1 MQKRSETTRTHI
13 LKAAERAF
21 AQYGFDSSGVA
32 EICQA
37 AGVSKGA
44 FYYHFPSKQA
54 VFLELLHTWLAGIEQ
69 SLEQVRQENQTVPQ
83 SLLQMAGAIRE
94 VFCAADGRLPMF
106 LEFWTQASRDPTF
119 WAATV
124 APYRQFH
131 RFFTELVALGVEQGS
146 LVAVDPQASSRVI
159 IALAVGMLFQ
169 GLLDPQG
176 DDWAQV
182 TQQGM
187 RYLLNGLA
195 AEAL

>member
-1 MQKRSETTRTHI
+1 MQKRSAATRTQI
-13 LKAAERAF
+13 LEAAERVF
-21 AQYGFDSSGVA
+21 AQSGFDSSGVA

-54 VFLELLHTWLAGIEQ
+54 VFLELLQNWLAGLEKH
-69 SLEQVRQENQTVPQ
+69 LEQVRQENQTVPQ

-94 VFCAADGRLPMF
+94 VFQAADGRLPIF
-106 LEFWTQASRDPTF
+106 QEFWIQASRDPTF
-119 WAATV
+119 WAATI
-124 APYRQFH
+124 APYRQFY
-131 RFFTELVALGVEQGS
+131 RFFAELVAMGVEQGS
-146 LVAVDPQASSRVI
+146 LQAVDPRSSSRVI

-182 TQQGM
+182 TQEGM

>member
-1 MQKRSETTRTHI
+1 MQKRSEATHMQI
-13 LKAAERAF
+13 LNAAEKIF
-21 AQYGFDSSGVA
+21 AQSGFDSSGVA
-32 EICQA
+32 EICQV

-54 VFLELLHTWLAGIEQ
+54 VFLELLQNWLIGLED
-69 SLEQVRQENQTVPQ
+69 SLEQDRRDNQTVTQ
-83 SLLQMAGAIRE
+83 SLLQMAGEVRE
-94 VFCAADGRLPMF
+94 VFRAADGRLPMF

-119 WAATV
+119 WKATI

-131 RFFTELVALGVEQGS
+131 RYFSEMVVEGVSQGS
-146 LVAVDPQASSRVI
+146 MKKVDPQVCGRVI
-159 IALAVGMLFQ
+159 LALAVGMLFQ

-187 RYLLNGLA
+187 RYLMNGLA
-195 AEAL
+195 TETL

>member
-1 MQKRSETTRTHI
+1 MQKRSEATHMQI
-13 LKAAERAF
+13 LNAAEKIF
-21 AQYGFDSSGVA
+21 AQSGFDSSGVA

-54 VFLELLHTWLAGIEQ
+54 VFLELLQIWLAGIEQ
-69 SLEQVRQENQTVPQ
+69 SLEQMRQENQTVPQ
-83 SLLQMAGAIRE
+83 SLLQMAGAVRE
-94 VFCAADGRLPMF
+94 VFQAADGKLPIF

-119 WAATV
+119 WTATIS
-124 APYRQFH
+124 PYRQFH
-131 RFFTELVALGVEQGS
+131 HYFSEMVSLGVAQGS
-146 LVAVDPQASSRVI
+146 IQAVDPQVCSRVI

-176 DDWAQV
+176 DDWAQA

-187 RYLLNGLA
+187 RYLMNGLA
-195 AEAL
+195 TEAL

>member
-1 MQKRSETTRTHI
+1 MQKRSEATHTQI
-13 LKAAERAF
+13 LKAAERIF
-21 AQYGFDSSGVA
+21 AQTGFDSSGVA

-54 VFLELLHTWLAGIEQ
+54 VFLELLQNWLAG
-69 SLEQVRQENQTVPQ
+69 LERRLDEVRQENQTVPQ
-83 SLLQMAGAIRE
+83 SLLHMASAMRE
-94 VFCAADGRLPMF
+94 VFRAADGRLPMF
-106 LEFWTQASRDPTF
+106 LEFWTQASRDSTF
-119 WAATV
+119 WAATI

-131 RFFTELVALGVEQGS
+131 RFFTELISQGMAQGT
-146 LVAVDPQASSRVI
+146 LQTVDPQVSSRVI

-187 RYLLNGLA
+187 FYLMNGLA
-195 AEAL
+195 VEVL

>member
-1 MQKRSETTRTHI
+1 MQKRSAATRTQI
-13 LKAAERAF
+13 LNAAERVF
-21 AQYGFDSSGVA
+21 AQSGFDSSGVA
-32 EICQA
+32 EICLA

-54 VFLELLHTWLAGIEQ
+54 VFLELLQNWLAG
-69 SLEQVRQENQTVPQ
+69 LERHLEKVRQENQAVPQ
-83 SLLQMAGAIRE
+83 SLLQMAGATQE
-94 VFCAADGRLPMF
+94 VFRAADGRLPIF

-119 WAATV
+119 WEATI

-131 RFFTELVALGVEQGS
+131 RFFTDMVSLGVEQGS
-146 LVAVDPQASSRVI
+146 LQAVDPQISARII
-159 IALAVGMLFQ
+159 IALAVGMIFQ

-187 RYLLNGLA
+187 RYLMNGLA

>member
-1 MQKRSETTRTHI
+1 MQKRSATTRAQI
-13 LKAAERAF
+13 LNAAERIF
-21 AQYGFDSSGVA
+21 AHSGFDSSGVA

-54 VFLELLHTWLAGIEQ
+54 VFLELLQNWLAELEGH
-69 SLEQVRQENQTVPQ
+69 LEQVRQENQTVPQ
-83 SLLQMAGAIRE
+83 SLLQMASAMRQ
-94 VFCAADGRLPMF
+94 VFRAADGRLPMF

-119 WAATV
+119 WAATI
-124 APYRQFH
+124 APYRQFQ
-131 RFFTELVALGVEQGS
+131 RYFSELVTQGVAQGS
-146 LVAVDPQASSRVI
+146 LKKVDPQASSRVI

-187 RYLLNGLA
+187 RYLMTGLA